1 MVQPPLFCRPTGIY
15 SLPVELLT
23 RIFVLGSALD
33 DPYADSPFLLKP
45 DQEYEPPGSSNL
57 EVVVS
62 HVSRYWRQVALRTH
76 SLWTT
81 LHFRET
87 CHISRAETYLAR
99 CLPSTTYLFDILVD
113 TIAEEDHTP
122 GITLYTDEIKAI
134 FQIIVPYVS
143 RWRAFHLKIC
153 DNKCKGQAR
162 QFLSTCGPAPNL
174 ETLQLYHFENYRT
187 SQRLYLATVRPPVVV
202 FSNSLPCLKNV
213 SLIGVNLPWAD
224 SPYLV
229 NLHHLELALHL
240 DNIRPPY
247 KWWDRMLRLSPDLK
261 RLSLHY
267 SGPRKATG
275 DPTFAWPKDVEDKIQ
290 LDSLWELCLTDL
302 DSDYLCNLFQHLI
315 LPAVKTLSLDL
326 PEQNFTPFI
335 EMIAAGGQQSS
346 MSPSSSNC
354 PIPSLTILD
363 TLTIHALNCS
373 LDSWR
378 TLLRG
383 LKGLRFLDV
392 DFTRVGS
399 NFWDVFNDG
408 DIILQEEWRASST
421 HDDRDDNSD
430 MLLPSLEA
438 FKIAGI
444 SGKDITCAI
453 RHRRK
458 FLQEGKSLP
467 ERWIVKWNERRRNK
481 DIELDTL
488 VDDGCRVSNGTRVTV
503 ETFDEEDEE
512 VEDVDEGRTNGDENA
527 NADGDGESDG

>member
-1 MVQPPLFCRPTGIY
+1 MAQPPFFSRPTGIY

-23 RIFVLGSALD
+23 RIFVVASASD
-33 DPYADSPFLLKP
+33 YPYADSPFLLKP
-45 DQEYEPPGSSNL
+45 DQEYEPPSSSNL
-57 EVVVS
+57 QVVVS
-62 HVSRYWRQVALRTH
+62 HVSRSWRQVALRTH

-87 CHISRAETYLAR
+87 CHISRAEAYLAR
-99 CLPSTTYLFDILVD
+99 CLPSTTCLLDILVD

-134 FQIIVPYVS
+134 FQIIIPHVS
-143 RWRAFHLKIC
+143 RWHAFHLKIC

-174 ETLQLYHFENYRT
+174 ETLQLYHFEDYRT
-187 SQRLYLATVRPPVVV
+187 SQRLYLATYRPPVVV

-247 KWWDRMLRLSPDLK
+247 KWWDRMLRFSPDLK

-275 DPTFAWPKDVEDKIQ
+275 DPTFVWPRSDTEDKIQ
-290 LDSLWELCLTDL
+290 LDSLWELSLTDL

-315 LPAVKTLSLDL
+315 LPAVKTIILDL

-335 EMIAAGGQQSS
+335 EMIATGGQP
-346 MSPSSSNC
+346 SPLSSNC
-354 PIPSLTILD
+354 PIPSLAILD
-363 TLTIHALNCS
+363 TLIIHALDCS
-373 LDSWR
+373 PDSWR

-383 LKGLRFLDV
+383 LKGLRIFDV

-399 NFWDVFNDG
+399 KFWDVFNDG
-408 DIILQEEWRASST
+408 DISQEEGRASST
-421 HDDRDDNSD
+421 HDDPIDDNFD
-430 MLLPSLEA
+430 VLLPSLEV

-444 SGKDITCAI
+444 SGKNIICAI

-458 FLQEGKSLP
+458 FLREGKSLP
-467 ERWIVKWNERRRNK
+467 ERWIVKWNERRRNR
-481 DIELDTL
+481 DAELDSL
-488 VDDGCRVSNGTRVTV
+488 IDDGCWVSNGTRVTV

-512 VEDVDEGRTNGDENA
+512 VEDIDEGRTNGDENV
-527 NADGDGESDG
+527 DVDGETAE

>member
-1 MVQPPLFCRPTGIY
+1 MVQPCRPTGIY

-23 RIFVLGSALD
+23 RIFVLGSASD
-33 DPYADSPFLLKP
+33 YPYTDSPFLLKP
-45 DQEYEPPGSSNL
+45 DQEYEPPISSNYQ
-57 EVVVS
+57 VVVS

-99 CLPSTTYLFDILVD
+99 CLPSSAYLLDILVD
-113 TIAEEDHTP
+113 TIAEEDHIP
-122 GITLYTDEIKAI
+122 GITLYANEIKTI
-134 FQIIVPYVS
+134 FQIIIPHVS

-153 DNKCKGQAR
+153 DNRCKSQAR
-162 QFLSTCGPAPNL
+162 QFLNTCGPAPNL
-174 ETLQLYHFENYRT
+174 ETLQLYHFEDYRT
-187 SQRLYLATVRPPVVV
+187 SQRLYLATYKPPVVV
-202 FSNSLPCLKNV
+202 FSNSLPRLKNV

-275 DPTFAWPKDVEDKIQ
+275 DPTFVWPTDTEDKIQ

-315 LPAVKTLSLDL
+315 LPAVKTISLDL

-335 EMIAAGGQQSS
+335 EMIGQSS
-346 MSPSSSNC
+346 SFNC
-354 PIPSLTILD
+354 PIPSLAILD
-363 TLTIHALNCS
+363 TLTIHALDCS

-383 LKGLRFLDV
+383 LKGLKFFDV

-399 NFWDVFNDG
+399 KFWDVFTDG
-408 DIILQEEWRASST
+408 DIVLQEEGSI
-421 HDDRDDNSD
+421 HDGDNSDAD
-430 MLLPSLEA
+430 MLLPSLEV

-453 RHRRK
+453 RRRRK
-458 FLQEGKSLP
+458 FLEGKLLP

-481 DIELDTL
+481 DAELDSL
-488 VDDGCRVSNGTRVTV
+488 VDEGCCVSNGTRVTV
-503 ETFDEEDEE
+503 ETFDKEDEE
-512 VEDVDEGRTNGDENA
+512 VEDVDEGRTNGDDDEN
-527 NADGDGESDG
+527 

>member
-1 MVQPPLFCRPTGIY
+1 MALPHLFCRPTGIY

-23 RIFVLGSALD
+23 RIFVLGSAFD
-33 DPYADSPFLLKP
+33 YPYADSPFLLKP
-45 DQEYEPPGSSNL
+45 DQEYEPPAPPNL
-57 EVVVS
+57 QVLVS

-76 SLWTT
+76 CLWTT

-99 CLPSTTYLFDILVD
+99 CLPSSTYLLDILVD

-122 GITLYTDEIKAI
+122 GITLYTEEIKAI
-134 FQIIVPYVS
+134 FQLIIPHVS

-153 DNKCKGQAR
+153 DNRCKGQAR

-174 ETLQLYHFENYRT
+174 ETLQLYHFEDYRT
-187 SQRLYLATVRPPVVV
+187 SQRLYLATYRPPVVV

-247 KWWDRMLRLSPDLK
+247 QWWERMLRLSPDLK

-275 DPTFAWPKDVEDKIQ
+275 DPTFVWPRDTEDKIR

-315 LPAVKTLSLDL
+315 LPTVKNVCLDL

-335 EMIAAGGQQSS
+335 EMISVGGHESS
-346 MSPSSSNC
+346 TSPSSSSC

-363 TLTIHALNCS
+363 TLTIQALDCS
-373 LDSWR
+373 QDSWR

-383 LKGLRFLDV
+383 LKGLKFLDV

-399 NFWDVFNDG
+399 RFWDVFKDG
-408 DIILQEEWRASST
+408 DIVSQEGQTSSN
-421 HDDRDDNSD
+421 HDDRIDHNSD
-430 MLLPSLEA
+430 VLLPSLEV

-453 RHRRK
+453 RHRRQ
-458 FLQEGKSLP
+458 FLREGKSLL
-467 ERWIVKWNERRRNK
+467 ERWIVKWSERRRNK
-481 DIELDTL
+481 DAELDAL
-488 VDDGCRVSNGTRVTV
+488 VDDGCWVSNGTRVRV
-503 ETFDEEDEE
+503 ETFDDEDED

-527 NADGDGESDG
+527 DGDGDGESNG

>member
-1 MVQPPLFCRPTGIY
+1 MVQPPLFYRPTGIY

-23 RIFVLGSALD
+23 RIFVLGSAFD
-33 DPYADSPFLLKP
+33 HPYADSPFLLKP
-45 DQEYEPPGSSNL
+45 DQEYEPPTSSNL
-57 EVVVS
+57 QVAVS
-62 HVSRYWRQVALRTH
+62 HVSRHWRQVALRTH

-99 CLPSTTYLFDILVD
+99 CLPSSTYLLDILVD
-113 TIAEEDHTP
+113 TVAEEDHTP
-122 GITLYTDEIKAI
+122 GITLYTDEIKTI
-134 FQIIVPYVS
+134 FQIIIPHVS

-153 DNKCKGQAR
+153 DNTCKSQAR

-174 ETLQLYHFENYRT
+174 ETLQLYHFEDYRT
-187 SQRLYLATVRPPVVV
+187 SHRLYLATYKPPVIV

-275 DPTFAWPKDVEDKIQ
+275 DPNLAWPGSTEDKIR

-302 DSDYLCNLFQHLI
+302 DSDYLCNLFQRLI
-315 LPAVKTLSLDL
+315 LPAVKSISLDL
-326 PEQNFTPFI
+326 LEQNFTPFI
-335 EMIAAGGQQSS
+335 EMIAAGGQ
-346 MSPSSSNC
+346 SSSSVC
-354 PIPSLTILD
+354 PIPSPAILD
-363 TLTIHALNCS
+363 TLTIHALDCS
-373 LDSWR
+373 PESWR
-378 TLLRG
+378 TFLQG

-399 NFWDVFNDG
+399 NFWDIFNDG
-408 DIILQEEWRASST
+408 DIILQEDGRTTSS
-421 HDDRDDNSD
+421 DDADDDTTD
-430 MLLPSLEA
+430 MLLPSLEI

-444 SGKDITCAI
+444 SGKDINCAI

-458 FLQEGKSLP
+458 FLLEGKSLP
-467 ERWIVKWNERRRNK
+467 ERWIVKWNERRRNR
-481 DIELDTL
+481 DAELDSL
-488 VDDGCRVSNGTRVTV
+488 VDDGCCVSNGTRVAV

-512 VEDVDEGRTNGDENA
+512 IEDADERQTNGDENS
-527 NADGDGESDG
+527 E

>member
-1 MVQPPLFCRPTGIY
+1 MAQPPLFCRPTGIY

-23 RIFVLGSALD
+23 RIFVLGSAFD
-33 DPYADSPFLLKP
+33 YPYTDSPFLLKP
-45 DQEYEPPGSSNL
+45 DQEYEPPTSSNL
-57 EVVVS
+57 QVVVS

-99 CLPSTTYLFDILVD
+99 CLPSSTYLLDILVD
-113 TIAEEDHTP
+113 TIAQEDHTP

-134 FQIIVPYVS
+134 FQIIIPHVS

-153 DNKCKGQAR
+153 DNQCKGLAR

-174 ETLQLYHFENYRT
+174 ETLQLYHFEDYRT
-187 SQRLYLATVRPPVVV
+187 SQRLYLATYMPPVVV

-224 SPYLV
+224 SPYLA

-267 SGPRKATG
+267 SGPRKATD
-275 DPTFAWPKDVEDKIQ
+275 DPTFVWPGDTEDKIQ
-290 LDSLWELCLTDL
+290 LTSLWELCLTDL
-302 DSDYLCNLFQHLI
+302 DSDYLCNMFQHLI
-315 LPAVKTLSLDL
+315 LPAVKTISLDL

-335 EMIAAGGQQSS
+335 EMIAAGGQPSS
-346 MSPSSSNC
+346 MSPSSSSW
-354 PIPSLTILD
+354 PIPSLAILD
-363 TLTIHALNCS
+363 TLIIHALNCS
-373 LDSWR
+373 PDSWR
-378 TLLRG
+378 TLLRA
-383 LKGLRFLDV
+383 LKGLRFFDV

-399 NFWDVFNDG
+399 KFWDVFNDG
-408 DIILQEEWRASST
+408 AREEGFT
-421 HDDRDDNSD
+421 HDHDKSD
-430 MLLPSLEA
+430 VLLPSLEV

-444 SGKDITCAI
+444 SGKDIICAI
-453 RHRRK
+453 RHRHRRK
-458 FLQEGKSLP
+458 FLLQGKSLP
-467 ERWIVKWNERRRNK
+467 ERWIVKWNERLRNR
-481 DIELDTL
+481 DPELDSL
-488 VDDGCRVSNGTRVTV
+488 VDEGCCVVNGTRVTV

-512 VEDVDEGRTNGDENA
+512 VEDIDEGRTNGDENA
-527 NADGDGESDG
+527 DCDGEETNRDE

>member
-1 MVQPPLFCRPTGIY
+1 MAQPPPFCRPTGIY

-23 RIFVLGSALD
+23 RIFVLGSAFD
-33 DPYADSPFLLKP
+33 YPYADSPFLLKP
-45 DQEYEPPGSSNL
+45 DQEYEPPTSSNL
-57 EVVVS
+57 QVVVS
-62 HVSRYWRQVALRTH
+62 HVSRYWRNVALRTH

-81 LHFRET
+81 IHFRET

-99 CLPSTTYLFDILVD
+99 CLPSSTYLLDILVD

-134 FQIIVPYVS
+134 FQIIIPHVS

-153 DNKCKGQAR
+153 DNRCKGQAR

-174 ETLQLYHFENYRT
+174 ETLQLYHFEDYRT
-187 SQRLYLATVRPPVVV
+187 SQRLYLATYRPPVVV

-224 SPYLV
+224 SPYLM

-275 DPTFAWPKDVEDKIQ
+275 DPTFVWPRDTEDKIR

-315 LPAVKTLSLDL
+315 LPAVKAITLDL
-326 PEQNFTPFI
+326 PEQNFSPFI
-335 EMIAAGGQQSS
+335 EMMAGGGGQQSL
-346 MSPSSSNC
+346 MSSSR
-354 PIPSLTILD
+354 PIPSLAILD
-363 TLTIHALNCS
+363 TLIIHALNCS
-373 LDSWR
+373 PDSWR
-378 TLLRG
+378 ALLQD
-383 LKGLRFLDV
+383 LKGLKFFDV

-399 NFWDVFNDG
+399 NFWDIFYDG
-408 DIILQEEWRASST
+408 DTISHEEGST
-421 HDDRDDNSD
+421 HDDRIDDNSN
-430 MLLPSLEA
+430 MLLPSLEV

-444 SGKDITCAI
+444 LGKDIICAI

-458 FLQEGKSLP
+458 FLLDGKSLR
-467 ERWIVKWNERRRNK
+467 ERWIVKWNERRRNR
-481 DIELDTL
+481 DVELDNL
-488 VDDGCRVSNGTRVTV
+488 VDEGCCVANGTRVTV

-512 VEDVDEGRTNGDENA
+512 VEDVDEGRTNCDENTD
-527 NADGDGESDG
+527 ADAGEETHRDEY